1 MEITTETTPA
11 TGTEGTEGAATPE
24 APDVG
29 KLLGEF
35 GSRLDGLTQQIG
47 GIGTRLEESAAAAAE
62 EPEEEPEVSLP
73 QYGVEDFDEHGALD
87 PAAQAREMQRIAGEI
102 ADQRIAGVQA
112 ERAAE
117 REEAAWERRDQQ
129 AEALEQKYPDL
140 ADDEKSDMY
149 IGIAKELAERLGK
162 PELAIEPEWLERVYL
177 SEKAKETAGDEIPA
191 GNEQGV
197 HVERGGAAAAAATS
211 VGEDDGDRIVA
222 LAGKKRHRI

>member
-11 TGTEGTEGAATPE
+11 TTETGGAESAAATE

-29 KLLGEF
+29 KLIGEF
-35 GSRLDGLTQQIG
+35 GSRLDGLTEQIT
-47 GIGTRLEESAAAAAE
+47 GIGQRLEQPPEE
-62 EPEEEPEVSLP
+62 EPEETSEEVSLP

-102 ADQRIAGVQA
+102 ADQRVAGMQA
-112 ERAAE
+112 KLDERD
-117 REEAAWERRDQQ
+117 EEAAWERRDTQ
-129 AEALEQKYPDL
+129 AEALEKKYPDL
-140 ADDEKSDMY
+140 ADDTKQDY
-149 IGIAKELAERLGK
+149 YLGIAKELAESLGK
-162 PELAIEPEWLERVYL
+162 PDLAIEPEWLERVYL

-197 HVERGGAAAAAATS
+197 HVERGGAAAAAATTS
-211 VGEDDGDRIVA
+211 GEDDGDRIVA